1 MAITYTWNVDSMDVS
16 KRHNGK
22 TDVIKSVHWRYI
34 WREDEFNASVYGQ
47 AMLDDPTDDFI
58 DFQSVTSDQV
68 IAWTKAKIF
77 TGEDEVPTEDTLT
90 AALEAQ
96 IQNQKAP
103 AVVSKVPDAWV
114 A

>member
-1 MAITYTWNVDSMDVS
+1 MAITYTWNVDSMDVAKS
-16 KRHNGK
+16 DSGK

-34 WREDEFNASVYGQ
+34 GREDEFNASVYGQ
-47 AMLDDPTDDFI
+47 VMLDDPTDDFI

-77 TGEDEVPTEDTLT
+77 TGEDEAPTEDTLT

-96 IQNQKAP
+96 INNQKAP